1 MRGLGLS
8 VTLKVS
14 RTPQN
19 VFPRSMKNP
28 FPHTNFFFHFL
39 IFALPIMAVAFLGY
53 IQIVHLSF
61 FDDVTFSPSRQRS
74 QFASILSPLP
84 PAGSWAAF
92 PNSTLRPAMGNA
104 PWNPAFIFSY
114 SGGWF
119 DENRNELGVW
129 GGGHADY
136 PGNEVCTFPLSTG
149 VWACGPRSAY
159 VQDPTTE
166 TTADGNPS
174 SRHTYS
180 CIARVKAPGYDG
192 FFCHGGSLWR
202 GRWGTGGAG
211 VYPRGSANGGRVPD
225 RAP

>member
-1 MRGLGLS
+1 MFKAALKSRVIRFSLLIFVIALIAIGLS
-8 VTLKVS
+8 FYTLKPPPAAQLTAVVS
-14 RTPQN
+14 
-19 VFPRSMKNP
+19 
-28 FPHTNFFFHFL
+28 TN
-39 IFALPIMAVAFLGY
+39 LGP
-53 IQIVHLSF
+53 L
-61 FDDVTFSPSRQRS
+61 T
-74 QFASILSPLP
+74 LP

-92 PNSTLRPAMGNA
+92 PNSTLRPAMGAA
-104 PWNPAFIFSY
+104 PWNPSFIFSY
-114 SGGWF
+114 SGGTF
-119 DENRNELGVW
+119 DTKRNELIVW

-149 VWACGPRSAY
+149 VWTCGPRSAY

-202 GRWGTGGAG
+202 AGWGTAASW
-211 VYPRGSANGGRVPD
+211 VYHRGRATWGRLPD
-225 RAP
+225 RP

>member
-1 MRGLGLS
+1 MRFEGIKF
-8 VTLKVS
+8 TM
-14 RTPQN
+14 REDHQP
-19 VFPRSMKNP
+19 KNQ
-28 FPHTNFFFHFL
+28 FFNFL
-39 IFALPIMAVAFLGY
+39 VIALPIVAGALIGY
-53 IQIVHLSF
+53 IQIYHLSH
-61 FDDVTFSPSRQRS
+61 FDDISFYPRRQRS

-92 PNSTLRPAMGNA
+92 PNSTLRPAMGSA

-149 VWACGPRSAY
+149 VWTCGPRSAY

-192 FFCHGGSLWR
+192 FFCHGGSLWPAGLGTAASWVYHR
-202 GRWGTGGAG
+202 GRATWG
-211 VYPRGSANGGRVPD
+211 RLPD
-225 RAP
+225 RP

>member
-1 MRGLGLS
+1 MFKVIFESRVIRFSLLFFVLALGAIGIS
-8 VTLKVS
+8 FYTLKPLAPPLTAIVS
-14 RTPQN
+14 QN
-19 VFPRSMKNP
+19 LGP
-28 FPHTNFFFHFL
+28 L
-39 IFALPIMAVAFLGY
+39 I
-53 IQIVHLSF
+53 
-61 FDDVTFSPSRQRS
+61 
-74 QFASILSPLP
+74 LP

-92 PNSTLRPAMGNA
+92 PNSTLRPAMGSA

-119 DENRNELGVW
+119 DEKRNELGVW

-149 VWACGPRSAY
+149 VWTCGPRSAY

-192 FFCHGGSLWR
+192 FFCHGGSLWPAGLGTAASWVYHR
-202 GRWGTGGAG
+202 GRATWG
-211 VYPRGSANGGRVPD
+211 RLPD
-225 RAP
+225 RP